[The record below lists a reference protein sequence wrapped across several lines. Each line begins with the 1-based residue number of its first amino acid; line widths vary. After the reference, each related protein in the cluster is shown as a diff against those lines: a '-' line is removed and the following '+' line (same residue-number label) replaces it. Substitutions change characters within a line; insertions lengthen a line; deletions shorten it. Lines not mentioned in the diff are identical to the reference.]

1 MTVAGTEAE
10 IILIVTRLGKA
21 TKNQISKKVGFSLD
35 YTEYLCRYLTR
46 KGYLTCSEGY
56 YSLAN
61 KENEKPAK
69 KITEIDKNLIKDI
82 ASEIAGEIRKELNQA
97 VSGIN
102 ISNTSIERKGTQ
114 DTQDKV
120 RIRTDFEFPVED
132 ESINLES
139 NIKKIGV
146 TTEKQESDIGKNV
159 ELLRN
164 LIKGAK
170 KDGRNKNE

>member
-1 MTVAGTEAE
+1 MILAGTEAE
-10 IILIVTRLGKA
+10 IILVVTRLGKA

-46 KGYLTCSEGY
+46 KDYLTCLEGY

-69 KITEIDKNLIKDI
+69 KISEIDKNLIKNI
-82 ASEIAGEIRKELNQA
+82 ASEIAGEIRTQLNQA
-97 VSGIN
+97 VSGKN
-102 ISNTSIERKGTQ
+102 VSNTSSERIEKQ
-114 DTQDKV
+114 DTQDKI
-120 RIRTDFEFPVED
+120 RIRTDFDFPVED

-146 TTEKQESDIGKNV
+146 TTENEESDIGKNV

-164 LIKGAK
+164 LMKGAK
-170 KDGRNKNE
+170 NERNKNK